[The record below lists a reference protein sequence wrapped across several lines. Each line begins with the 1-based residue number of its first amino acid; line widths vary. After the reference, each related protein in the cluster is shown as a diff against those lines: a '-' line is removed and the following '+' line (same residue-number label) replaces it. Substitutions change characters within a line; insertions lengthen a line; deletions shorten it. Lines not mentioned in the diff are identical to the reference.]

1 MIVNAGATDVTTY
14 FLLSDAVTGGPATGQ
29 TITDMDL
36 TYVRDRAAAVKADA
50 TALGSVTA
58 AHGDS
63 QAIEVDSTNAPGLY
77 RIDWPDGA
85 FASGVSKVQLYVRDG
100 SGAAH
105 FAETCAEVTLDA
117 GMQILSADV
126 DSTGTPVTA
135 AKAFEAIL
143 AVLAGNCTFDASTGN
158 CSFKGRDGA
167 TAVASNTVSDVGTR
181 TNSALS

>member
-1 MIVNAGATDVTTY
+1 MIVNAGSTDVTTY
-14 FLLSDAVTGGPATGQ
+14 FLLTDPVTGGPATGVIV
-29 TITDMDL
+29 TNIDL

-50 TALGSVTA
+50 TALGSVAA

-100 SGAAH
+100 TGSL
-105 FAETCAEVTLDA
+105 FAESCQEVTLDA
-117 GMQILSADV
+117 GAQILAADV

-135 AKAFEAIL
+135 AKAMEAVL
-143 AVLAGNCTFDASTGN
+143 AVLAGNSTFDESTGD
-158 CSFKGRDGA
+158 CSFKGRDG
-167 TAVASNTVSDVGTR
+167 TTPVAANTVTDVGTR
-181 TNSALS
+181 ANSTLS